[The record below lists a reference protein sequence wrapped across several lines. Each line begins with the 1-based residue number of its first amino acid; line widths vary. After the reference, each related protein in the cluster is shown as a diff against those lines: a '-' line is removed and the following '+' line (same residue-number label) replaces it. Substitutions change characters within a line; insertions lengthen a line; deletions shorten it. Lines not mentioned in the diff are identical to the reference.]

1 MKPINLQCQMAKFG
15 KFAEKL
21 TATQSMSSII
31 WNVKCVTKKKHILG
45 KQKETIRRDL
55 KLE

>member
-1 MKPINLQCQMAKFG
+1 MAKFG

-21 TATQSMSSII
+21 TVTQSTSYII

-45 KQKETIRRDL
+45 KQ
-55 KLE
+55 